1 MAGYTDIAF
10 RSLCKKYGAGLVM
23 TEFVSSTSVVRGN
36 AQELQRLKIAE
47 EEHPVA
53 IQLFGHD
60 IEYLI
65 KASKIVEKKCD
76 MININMG
83 CPADKITNQGAGS
96 AMLQTP
102 EKVAE
107 LVKNLTEHVNLPV
120 TIKIRSGINE
130 NTVNFIEVSKLAE
143 KNGAAAIFLHPRT
156 QKQGYSGEAD
166 WSHIQQLKASV
177 DIPVI
182 GNGDVYDEK
191 SAEKMFE
198 ETKCDGILIGRA
210 ALGNPYIFTRIN
222 HYLENGSMLSLDK
235 YKEKLQKIKMF
246 LEYHALWKKHHL
258 SFISLKEHCMAF
270 TKGIEG
276 GAEIRQKLSSIKD
289 EENLLLHLESLR

>member
-1 MAGYTDIAF
+1 MKIGNITFKNRIFLSPMAGYTDIAF

-36 AQELQRLKIAE
+36 SQELQRLKIAE

-53 IQLFGHD
+53 IQLLGHD

-107 LVKNLTEHVNLPV
+107 LVKNFTEHVNLPV

-191 SAEKMFE
+191 SAES
-198 ETKCDGILIGRA
+198 
-210 ALGNPYIFTRIN
+210 IFF
-222 HYLENGSMLSLDK
+222 
-235 YKEKLQKIKMF
+235 F
-246 LEYHALWKKHHL
+246 L
-258 SFISLKEHCMAF
+258 
-270 TKGIEG
+270 KG
-276 GAEIRQKLSSIKD
+276 
-289 EENLLLHLESLR
+289 